1 MPFSGESSNL
11 PNHKHDQTVTQDGGG
26 LDLAAGSTSGSLAP
40 ASITFSD
47 ATGAHMEELTIG
59 GVGEV
64 LTVSAGSVPEWA
76 AAGSS
81 GASCTDVLSVGG
93 RSEQLCTWLSYG
105 ACS

>member
-40 ASITFSD
+40 ASMTFSD
-47 ATGAHMEELTIG
+47 ATGAHMEELQIG
-59 GVGEV
+59 VVGEV

-81 GASCTDVLSVGG
+81 GASCGDNLVIAG
-93 RSEQLCTWLSYG
+93 RTETLCDWLAYG

>member
-11 PNHKHDQTVTQDGGG
+11 PNHTHDQTVTEDGGA
-26 LDLAAGSTSGSLAP
+26 LDMSTNSTSGSLAA
-40 ASITFSD
+40 ASITYSD

-59 GVGEV
+59 AVGEV

-81 GASCTDVLSVGG
+81 GAVCSDVLVINGQS
-93 RSEQLCTWLSYG
+93 RTLCTWLEIG
-105 ACS
+105 V